1 MNVSNVKCFKSP
13 TCKCLIGIFS
23 DSKKLLKRFKLATQW
38 KKHSL
43 FGTFLVGGGDIR
55 YWLEMTSFWFVMV
68 SLVTSNVGG

>member
-1 MNVSNVKCFKSP
+1 ML
-13 TCKCLIGIFS
+13 LIS
-23 DSKKLLKRFKLATQW
+23 DSKSYLRGLNWPRSEKLT
-38 KKHSL
+38 L